1 MSTRG
6 FIAIEKANEPNS
18 YTELLTHYDGY
29 PDHMLTNIIALI
41 NRDGLDTVRDT
52 LTAYTLWISINR
64 EQPSIEGAEPDEN
77 ADYGTPEKNAWY
89 AQNYGRMFTPGY
101 GEHEEKYTDP
111 RTIKIDDNPLDTEL
125 FSDTLYNEFGY
136 IIHNDGTVDTY
147 ANDFPKGWKKIG
159 TTTPSKHKDTDLEK
173 LAEMIMNNIIP
184 D

>member
-136 IIHNDGTVDTY
+136 ICLLYTS
-147 ANDFPKGWKKIG
+147 
-159 TTTPSKHKDTDLEK
+159 PSPRD
-173 LAEMIMNNIIP
+173 
-184 D
+184 

>member
-1 MSTRG
+1 
-6 FIAIEKANEPNS
+6 
-18 YTELLTHYDGY
+18 
-29 PDHMLTNIIALI
+29 
-41 NRDGLDTVRDT
+41 
-52 LTAYTLWISINR
+52 
-64 EQPSIEGAEPDEN
+64 
-77 ADYGTPEKNAWY
+77 
-89 AQNYGRMFTPGY
+89 MFTPGY